1 MGAAERSEIYERE
14 VKYHVTNFFAP
25 SSRCEIPDELK
36 SLIDKA
42 HELGLL
48 VLIWISFTDGLNM
61 FDGTD
66 SQYFHSGSR
75 GYHWMW
81 DFHLF
86 NYGRLEVLR
95 FLLSNARWWLEEF
108 KFDDFKFD
116 GVTSMMYTHHGNLL
130 VCAPIE
136 YGTLDQMVASMNEA
150 KAEGADLVELPISF
164 SSNISQLEKLIK
176 QRTLPAILSF
186 RFENSTVRKWVFSKM
201 KVNVISR
208 SGKEVIKGGLELNN
222 SATVDD
228 LQEAIHKR
236 STPSPNN
243 GPAAASETQ
252 ANNYKVEKD

>member
-14 VKYHVTNFFAP
+14 VKC
-25 SSRCEIPDELK
+25 SDELK

-48 VLIWISFTDGLNM
+48 VLMDIVHSYSSNNTLDGLNM

-86 NYGRLEVLR
+86 NYGSLEVLR

-108 KFDDFKFD
+108 KFNDFKFD
-116 GVTSMMYTHHGNLL
+116 GVTSMMYTHLMLKRNLL

-150 KAEGADLVELPISF
+150 KAEGADLLELPISF

-222 SATVDD
+222 SV
-228 LQEAIHKR
+228 K
-236 STPSPNN
+236 
-243 GPAAASETQ
+243 
-252 ANNYKVEKD
+252 

>member
-1 MGAAERSEIYERE
+1 MR
-14 VKYHVTNFFAP
+14 YHVTNFFAP

-48 VLIWISFTDGLNM
+48 VLMDIVHSYSSNNTLDGLNM

-66 SQYFHSGSR
+66 SQYFHSGSH

-86 NYGRLEVLR
+86 NYGSLEVLR

-116 GVTSMMYTHHGNLL
+116 GVTSMMYTHHG
-130 VCAPIE
+130 
-136 YGTLDQMVASMNEA
+136 
-150 KAEGADLVELPISF
+150 
-164 SSNISQLEKLIK
+164 LEIRKFYCK
-176 QRTLPAILSF
+176 
-186 RFENSTVRKWVFSKM
+186 ERKWVFSKM

-236 STPSPNN
+236 RLLFIVAAIFTFNCTPSPNN

-252 ANNYKVEKD
+252 ENNYKVEKDVSEEVVQEPSSSSQQNEVKIFLSHFSLRK